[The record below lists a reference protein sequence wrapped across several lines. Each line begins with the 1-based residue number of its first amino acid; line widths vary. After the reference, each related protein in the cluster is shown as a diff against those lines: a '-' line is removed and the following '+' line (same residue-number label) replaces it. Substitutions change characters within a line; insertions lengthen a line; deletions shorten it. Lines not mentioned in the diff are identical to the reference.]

1 MLFFKVVA
9 NTATEE
15 RHRKPGSESAAVTLA
30 ASPTLRTEVFKTT
43 YTYLTLNTDHPNAN
57 NALGSSQKVITNT
70 VTAPQ
75 HYLDMILEPSEA
87 SPPQTN
93 TYLSTR
99 VLEKTFIEDGITKI
113 ATMSDTI
120 TRLIIT
126 ESVPPPPR
134 PTSVTT
140 TLTALDNPEDTLT
153 DIMKTYYITYTY
165 YNTYLEKGSST
176 VVRTNVATSTDVAVE
191 KVKKTGV
198 IDTQVT
204 ATPSLE
210 PIKIFATKT
219 YLTTFTYFTTLL
231 QVLFYYLHFL

>member
-1 MLFFKVVA
+1 MFPSKVVA

-15 RHRKPGSESAAVTLA
+15 RHRKPGSESAAVTLQ

-43 YTYLTLNTDHPNAN
+43 YTYLTLNTDHPDVD
-57 NALGSSQKVITNT
+57 NALSSSQKVITNT

-75 HYLDMILEPSEA
+75 HYLDMFLEPSEVP
-87 SPPQTN
+87 PPQTN

-99 VLEKTFIEDGITKI
+99 VLEKTFIEDGLTRIG
-113 ATMSDTI
+113 TMSDTI

-126 ESVPPPPR
+126 ESALPPPR

-140 TLTALDNPEDTLT
+140 TLTALDNSENLGT

-165 YNTYLEKGSST
+165 YNTYLEKGSNT
-176 VVRTNVATSTDVAVE
+176 VVRTNVATSTDIAVE
-191 KVKKTGV
+191 KVPKKTSV
-198 IDTQVT
+198 IDTQETVAQT
-204 ATPSLE
+204 SPE

-231 QVLFYYLHFL
+231 QVCSIYK